1 MAPLVEV
8 PTPFG
13 LFMDWWMWAIY
24 VLVGLG
30 LIAFLAS
37 IIAPIFFTWYFKRKA
52 IKYATSELKS
62 LWHSVAEEDE

>member
-13 LFMDWWMWAIY
+13 LFMDWWIWAIY
-24 VLVGLG
+24 ILVGLG
-30 LIAFLAS
+30 IVTFLAS

-52 IKYATSELKS
+52 KKYAISELKR